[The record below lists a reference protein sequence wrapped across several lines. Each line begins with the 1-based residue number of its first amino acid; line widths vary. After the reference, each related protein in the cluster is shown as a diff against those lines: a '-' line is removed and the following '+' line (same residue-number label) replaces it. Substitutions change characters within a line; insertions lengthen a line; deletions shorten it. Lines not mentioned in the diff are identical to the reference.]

1 MACPS
6 RVTEPKRP
14 NMEPKK
20 RDFWDVVNYD
30 LLCDRSSENSAARS
44 DELEKLRVIVGVIVE
59 LVALWKT
66 WGLWTDEEIDKG
78 VNATSRLLDL
88 VGKLRSDLDDTNL
101 DLANT
106 QENRAE
112 ARSDANHRKE
122 WHAVQELL
130 ATQLQLN
137 EKTAADIRTIKEAIV
152 AMHDD
157 SDLPKNRVAASA
169 KAVTAVDIAEAE
181 QSVLNVPRELL
192 PEKKELIQA
201 KEAMQ
206 MNTAGSLRFPYLSYH
221 EGMEACAS
229 DVQNPKYRWVFGW
242 KGQDGGFVQNAMH
255 PYWRGQMIAKWLS
268 DTGALYNDQM
278 WQGAEER
285 DPKDHGLSLK
295 HPHGVIDNTSYW
307 AGLRHYLEDIKPC
320 WDDQSWTELPKD
332 EEWVLNEQIE

>member
-6 RVTEPKRP
+6 LVAEPKRP
-14 NMEPKK
+14 NTEPKK

-101 DLANT
+101 DLANL

-112 ARSDANHRKE
+112 ARSDADHWKKE
-122 WHAVQELL
+122 LHAVQDLLDGQLELS
-130 ATQLQLN
+130 
-137 EKTAADIRTIKEAIV
+137 EKTAGDIGAIKEAIV

-157 SDLPKNRVAASA
+157 SDLPKKRVAVTA
-169 KAVTAVDIAEAE
+169 KAVAAVDITEAE
-181 QSVLNVPRELL
+181 QSVLDVRRELL
-192 PEKKELIQA
+192 PEKKELSEA
-201 KEAMQ
+201 REAMQ
-206 MNTAGSLRFPYLSYH
+206 MNTAGSLRFSHLSYH
-221 EGMEACAS
+221 EGMEAYAS

-242 KGQDGGFVQNAMH
+242 KGRDGGFVQNPMH

-285 DPKDHGLSLK
+285 DPKDHG
-295 HPHGVIDNTSYW
+295 PAW
-307 AGLRHYLEDIKPC
+307 RH
-320 WDDQSWTELPKD
+320 
-332 EEWVLNEQIE
+332 